1 MGPAGPPGD
10 NCKNPLPGEC
20 GELGYSGPDGPP
32 GACTFGEKCVV
43 HNKDMFC
50 VTLGLRFQGQW
61 ERWESQA
68 VCSQFG
74 GIAVTQVPLGYLA
87 IKVKKDAK
95 DSMVPQDVRA
105 QKVQKVK
112 M

>member
-43 HNKDMFC
+43 HNKDVCC
-50 VTLGLRFQGQW
+50 VTLGL
-61 ERWESQA
+61 
-68 VCSQFG
+68 
-74 GIAVTQVPLGYLA
+74 
-87 IKVKKDAK
+87 
-95 DSMVPQDVRA
+95 
-105 QKVQKVK
+105 
-112 M
+112 